1 MRDLSQ
7 TNGCLPPP
15 AKRKPRLSLGGG
27 FRLVWVGLAA
37 WAGLVAA
44 ASAQSFRMGPFL
56 LSMTGQGTLG
66 YDSNVDGLYPEEE
79 TPGLDRWDFYWM
91 PALSIRSQPAP
102 MSPRIALTL
111 SAAAAYQDYFYRND
125 QDSEIY
131 NLTLGFQTSHPRISL
146 NGSAGVDY
154 SVDGVANQYVP
165 GGARRDPTLTRR
177 ADVSTSW
184 NYRKLRAQAGAD
196 YSTELHQD
204 ERYQE
209 GDQEEVGLSAG
220 STWEL
225 FKWGGFFYA
234 WDWSETKM
242 IQSGDMDEE
251 TSHSFG
257 LSGAVPVELL
267 RRPKITY
274 SFGYGYEEETV
285 EGEEPTK
292 SWDPVHSITVQDE
305 YQLSKTIHLMAIA
318 TWQDTWEDNQPSF
331 AWPGEDT
338 GDNDEV
344 TFQYNVQLT
353 QQLGSRAQHS
363 LGFTREP
370 RPTFGSMTETETTT
384 YTYNFGIQDVLIR
397 GLGFTF
403 SASYDTSLPLE
414 TEDAVM
420 EKTTTINA
428 GLSHSRQLSRKLS
441 RTLSY
446 RYSWENSNFHEGDGK
461 EQHLATY
468 GLTYAF

>member
-15 AKRKPRLSLGGG
+15 AKRKPKLSLGGG

-37 WAGLVAA
+37 WAGWVAA
-44 ASAQSFRMGPFL
+44 AGAQSFRMGSFL

-91 PALSIRSQPAP
+91 PALMVRSQPVE
-102 MSPRIALTL
+102 MYPRIALTL

-131 NLTLGFQTSHPRISL
+131 NFTLGFQTSHPRISL
-146 NGSAGVDY
+146 GGSGGVDF
-154 SVDGVANQYVP
+154 SVDGIADQYVP

-177 ADVSTSW
+177 ADVFGNW
-184 NYRKLRAQAGAD
+184 NYRKLRAQASAN

-220 STWEL
+220 SNWEL
-225 FKWGGFFYA
+225 FKWGGVFYA
-234 WDWSETKM
+234 WDWSKTKM

-251 TSHSFG
+251 TKHSFG

-285 EGEEPTK
+285 EDDEPTK
-292 SWDPVHSITVQDE
+292 SWDPIHSITVQDE
-305 YQLSKTIHLMAIA
+305 FQLSKTIRLTAIA

-331 AWPGEDT
+331 SWPGEDT

-353 QQLGSRAQHS
+353 QQLGPRAQHS

-384 YTYNFGIQDVLIR
+384 YAYNFGIQDVLIR

-428 GLSHSRQLSRKLS
+428 GLNHNRQLSRKLA

-461 EQHLATY
+461 EQHLVTY
-468 GLTYAF
+468 GLSYAF